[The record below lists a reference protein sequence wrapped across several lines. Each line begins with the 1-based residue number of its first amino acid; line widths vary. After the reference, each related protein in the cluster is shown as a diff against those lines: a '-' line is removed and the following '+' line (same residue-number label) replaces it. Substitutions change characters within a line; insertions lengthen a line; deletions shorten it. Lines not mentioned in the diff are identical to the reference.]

1 MQKKLDLAQEEN
13 KNLMERINEI
23 ISGQRKCTVDQTIQ
37 TEEKQYQDRAVQAE
51 PADIIEKIEENN
63 ETEEREKEVTQ
74 LKSNLDGVRA
84 QAQMTELELRYALSN
99 KEKQVQDLQTKV
111 V

>member
-1 MQKKLDLAQEEN
+1 
-13 KNLMERINEI
+13 
-23 ISGQRKCTVDQTIQ
+23 
-37 TEEKQYQDRAVQAE
+37 VQAE
-51 PADIIEKIEENN
+51 PADIIDQIEENN